1 MKSLWKQNI
10 NFRLRWVYKVCTDTN
25 LNANMYAQLQPC
37 ALSLC
42 TLWFGQWESPAA
54 RASSID
60 TGLAS
65 FSAWP
70 SVCPTQRRL
79 HAGGVSAMDGWTAAQ
94 TWRTQ
99 TKKEEVQD
107 KHVVP
112 PSFSIY
118 GKLMIT
124 RRWQQYWIKC

>member
-1 MKSLWKQNI
+1 MYSKINI
-10 NFRLRWVYKVCTDTN
+10 EQAYKINVEAEYKVPSEVSIYSKFCTDTN
-25 LNANMYAQLQPC
+25 VHANMHAQLQPC

-42 TLWFGQWESPAA
+42 TLWFGQWVSPTA

-70 SVCPTQRRL
+70 SACPIQTRL
-79 HAGGVSAMDGWTAAQ
+79 HAGGVSVMDCWTAAQ
-94 TWRTQ
+94 TWKTQ

-107 KHVVP
+107 EHVVP
-112 PSFSIY
+112 PPFSI
-118 GKLMIT
+118 
-124 RRWQQYWIKC
+124 